1 MLKQIVKES
10 VKMMIDRPRIIRL
23 ALLTSYS
30 YTFYQIYCIIYFF
43 NWIIDIQYNSGVD
56 ISDAMVY
63 FVNAIQRFNITW
75 VIIAIILIFAIWIF
89 IFWPIWR
96 QALLYSVDNENISSG
111 RAFIKWW
118 KKWWIMAEFGWIN
131 MWWLS
136 MRSVFIF
143 VVRFWMLGYLNNPV
157 IITVFI
163 IWWLCVLGK
172 TLLWPYV
179 NYYIILK
186 DCSAW
191 DAVIKSMSLAFS
203 NLWLTLRWLLR
214 QAIIRCRFLL
224 NSWVVIWVPVIIMVS
239 CVKMWIMSNWVVE
252 ILARIL
258 ISAWLLVF
266 IYLEAIFKAF
276 DYTYWYKIFLEAERR
291 NNLK

>member
-10 VKMMIDRPRIIRL
+10 VKIMINRPRVIRL

-30 YTFYQIYCIIYFF
+30 YTMYQIYCIIYFI
-43 NWIIDIQYNSGVD
+43 NWIIDIQYNSWVD
-56 ISDAMVY
+56 LSDAMVY

-75 VIIAIILIFAIWIF
+75 LIVTIILIFAIWLF

-96 QALLYSVDNENISSG
+96 QALLYSVDDENISSG

-136 MRSVFIF
+136 IWSVFIF
-143 VVRFWMLGYLNNPV
+143 VVRFRMLGYLNNPV
-157 IITVFI
+157 II
-163 IWWLCVLGK
+163 WGLCVLWK
-172 TLLWPYV
+172 TVLWPYV

-186 DCSAW
+186 DCTAW

-203 NLWLTLRWLLR
+203 NLWLTVRWLIR
-214 QAIIRCRFLL
+214 QGIIRCRFLL
-224 NSWVVIWVPVIIMVS
+224 NSWVVIWVPVIIMIF
-239 CVKMWIMSNWVVE
+239 CVKMNIMSNWAVE
-252 ILARIL
+252 ILSWIL
-258 ISAWLLVF
+258 ISAWLLIF

>member
-10 VKMMIDRPRIIRL
+10 VKIMIDRPRIIRL

-30 YTFYQIYCIIYFF
+30 YTMYQIYCIIYFI
-43 NWIIDIQYNSGVD
+43 NWIIDIQYNSWVD

-63 FVNAIQRFNITW
+63 FVNAIQRFNITR
-75 VIIAIILIFAIWIF
+75 IIVAILLIFAIWLF

-143 VVRFWMLGYLNNPV
+143 IVRFWMLWYLNNPV
-157 IITVFI
+157 IIAVFI
-163 IWWLCVLGK
+163 IWGTCVLGK

-186 DCSAW
+186 DCSAR
-191 DAVIKSMSLAFS
+191 DAVIKSMSLAFT
-203 NLWLTLRWLLR
+203 NMWLTLRWLLR
-214 QAIIRCRFLL
+214 QALIRCRFLL
-224 NSWVVIWVPVIIMVS
+224 NSWVVIWVPVIIMIFS
-239 CVKMWIMSNWVVE
+239 VKMWIMSNSVVE
-252 ILARIL
+252 ILSRLL
-258 ISAWLLVF
+258 ISFGLFVF
-266 IYLEAIFKAF
+266 VYLEAIFKAF